1 MPCAKPAVSEGFAD
15 FISYYYTSKKEFQE
29 TYPSACVHF
38 INGSQ
43 AVLHVPLA
51 LVTPLSLSRYT
62 YSAVPKLYSLLD
74 ASSMESAGISEALR
88 LPAFSQG
95 GRGVLIGFVD
105 TGIDFTNPLF
115 LGPDQTTRILGI
127 WDQTADGAPD
137 SGDLSISDEAPDPDG
152 ASGYGNAPDSGEA
165 FPPYGTAYSK
175 EEIDQALSTEDP
187 FLAVPSRDEN
197 GHGTF
202 LASLAAGSPREEQ
215 SFTGAAPNAY
225 IAMVKL
231 KPAKQYLRDFYLIPK
246 SAAAY
251 QENDIMMGVSYLYAL
266 ARRYSLPI
274 VCCVC
279 LGTSQGGHE
288 GTSPLCQ
295 YLNALSSYSGS
306 AVIAAAGNETGLGH
320 HYRGAMA
327 PASLSHTVELA
338 VAENEKGFT
347 MEFWAQEIELYTI
360 GFISPTGEAV
370 SPLPASTTDENA
382 VTFLLEETK
391 IRVYYQLA
399 DFSTGS
405 QLILIRMEDPAP
417 GIWRITVSASLRLRG
432 GFHIWLPVR
441 EFISEGTYFLRPDP
455 DTVITD
461 PGNARGPVTVSA
473 YDHQTGGIYLH
484 ASRGYTR
491 LGQIKPDL
499 AAPGVN
505 VLGASPSGSG
515 FIRMTGTSAAA
526 AHTAGAAADLLS
538 WGITEGNYPY
548 MNTQVLKSLLIRGA
562 NRNPEL
568 PYPNREF
575 GYGTLD
581 LLQSFLNLRNQ

>member
-1 MPCAKPAVSEGFAD
+1 MPWRAG
-15 FISYYYTSKKEFQE
+15 T
-29 TYPSACVHF
+29 PSP
-38 INGSQ
+38 S
-43 AVLHVPLA
+43 
-51 LVTPLSLSRYT
+51 
-62 YSAVPKLYSLLD
+62 SA
-74 ASSMESAGISEALR
+74 ASAWE
-88 LPAFSQG
+88 
-95 GRGVLIGFVD
+95 
-105 TGIDFTNPLF
+105 
-115 LGPDQTTRILGI
+115 
-127 WDQTADGAPD
+127 
-137 SGDLSISDEAPDPDG
+137 
-152 ASGYGNAPDSGEA
+152 
-165 FPPYGTAYSK
+165 
-175 EEIDQALSTEDP
+175 
-187 FLAVPSRDEN
+187 
-197 GHGTF
+197 
-202 LASLAAGSPREEQ
+202 
-215 SFTGAAPNAY
+215 
-225 IAMVKL
+225 
-231 KPAKQYLRDFYLIPK
+231 PAK
-246 SAAAY
+246 AA
-251 QENDIMMGVSYLYAL
+251 MRG
-266 ARRYSLPI
+266 LP
-274 VCCVC
+274 
-279 LGTSQGGHE
+279 
-288 GTSPLCQ
+288 PLCQ

-461 PGNARGPVTVSA
+461 PGNARGPITVSA

-491 LGQIKPDL
+491 LGTGQAGPGRPRSKRPGRLPVRLRLHPDD
-499 AAPGVN
+499 
-505 VLGASPSGSG
+505 
-515 FIRMTGTSAAA
+515 R
-526 AHTAGAAADLLS
+526 
-538 WGITEGNYPY
+538 
-548 MNTQVLKSLLIRGA
+548 
-562 NRNPEL
+562 
-568 PYPNREF
+568 
-575 GYGTLD
+575 
-581 LLQSFLNLRNQ
+581 NLRRGSPHGRRGSRSFKLGNHGGQLSLYEYPSTKVLC

>member
-29 TYPSACVHF
+29 TYPSACVNF

-43 AVLHVPLA
+43 AVLHAPLA

-95 GRGVLIGFVD
+95 GKGVLIGFVD

-137 SGDLSISDEAPDPDG
+137 SGDLSSSGGAPDPDG
-152 ASGYGNAPDSGEA
+152 ASSSGNAPGYGEA

-175 EEIDQALSTEDP
+175 DEIDQALLTEDP

-202 LASLAAGSPREEQ
+202 LASLAAGSPKEEQ
-215 SFTGAAPNAY
+215 SFAGAAPNAY

-370 SPLPASTTDENA
+370 DPLPASTTDENA

-461 PGNARGPVTVSA
+461 PGNARGPITVSA

-491 LGQIKPDL
+491 LGQVKPDL
-499 AAPGVN
+499 SAPGV
-505 VLGASPSGSG
+505 
-515 FIRMTGTSAAA
+515 
-526 AHTAGAAADLLS
+526 S

>member
-29 TYPSACVHF
+29 TYPSACVNF

-95 GRGVLIGFVD
+95 GKGVLIGFVD
-105 TGIDFTNPLF
+105 TGIDFTNSLF

-137 SGDLSISDEAPDPDG
+137 SGDLSSSGGAPDPDG
-152 ASGYGNAPDSGEA
+152 ASSSGNAPGYGEA

-175 EEIDQALSTEDP
+175 DEIDQALLTEDP

-202 LASLAAGSPREEQ
+202 LASLAAGSPKEEQ
-215 SFTGAAPNAY
+215 SFAGAAHNAY

-306 AVIAAAGNETGLGH
+306 AVI
-320 HYRGAMA
+320 
-327 PASLSHTVELA
+327 
-338 VAENEKGFT
+338 
-347 MEFWAQEIELYTI
+347 
-360 GFISPTGEAV
+360 
-370 SPLPASTTDENA
+370 
-382 VTFLLEETK
+382 
-391 IRVYYQLA
+391 
-399 DFSTGS
+399 
-405 QLILIRMEDPAP
+405 ED
-417 GIWRITVSASLRLRG
+417 
-432 GFHIWLPVR
+432 
-441 EFISEGTYFLRPDP
+441 
-455 DTVITD
+455 
-461 PGNARGPVTVSA
+461 
-473 YDHQTGGIYLH
+473 
-484 ASRGYTR
+484 
-491 LGQIKPDL
+491 
-499 AAPGVN
+499 
-505 VLGASPSGSG
+505 
-515 FIRMTGTSAAA
+515 
-526 AHTAGAAADLLS
+526 
-538 WGITEGNYPY
+538 
-548 MNTQVLKSLLIRGA
+548 
-562 NRNPEL
+562 
-568 PYPNREF
+568 
-575 GYGTLD
+575 
-581 LLQSFLNLRNQ
+581 